1 MLNLATNIACFVDSN
16 IRMDIEEEEE
26 IEITL
31 EISAMTTSLWCM
43 TVWRLIDVTVI
54 SFQVE
59 SHSRVE
65 QQFIRSIINYWMN
78 LRSGT
83 GIMKPSIDH

>member
-31 EISAMTTSLWCM
+31 EIFSY
-43 TVWRLIDVTVI
+43 D
-54 SFQVE
+54 
-59 SHSRVE
+59 
-65 QQFIRSIINYWMN
+65 N
-78 LRSGT
+78 
-83 GIMKPSIDH
+83 